1 MTARGLRGTYR
12 RMFKLYFSP
21 GACSF
26 SPHIVLREAGL
37 PFELEHVDLA
47 TRKTKS
53 GADFLAVNPKG
64 YVPTLQL
71 ENGDILTEG
80 AAIVQYLA
88 DQKPE
93 LNLAPPAGT
102 MERYRLQEWLTFI
115 ASELHKGFGV
125 LFTKAMPDEAKA
137 LGKASLEKRFDYLA
151 QKLEGQD
158 YLMGAGFTV
167 ADAYLYNVLTW
178 TAYVGMSLESRP
190 VLAAYMARVGAR
202 PAVQAAQAAEHA
214 K

>member
-1 MTARGLRGTYR
+1 MY
-12 RMFKLYFSP
+12 KLYFSP

-26 SPHIVLREAGL
+26 SPHIVLREAGI
-37 PFELEHVDLA
+37 PFELEKVDLA
-47 TRKTKS
+47 TRKTSS
-53 GADFLAVNPKG
+53 GADFTAVNPKG

-71 ENGDILTEG
+71 ENGEILTEG
-80 AAIVQYLA
+80 AVIVQYLA

-93 LNLAPPAGT
+93 LNLAPKAGT

-125 LFTKAMPDEAKA
+125 LFNKAMPDEAKA
-137 LGKASLEKRFDYLA
+137 LARASLEQRFDYLG
-151 QKLEGQD
+151 QKLEGHD
-158 YLMGAGFTV
+158 YLMGADFSV
-167 ADAYLYNVLTW
+167 ADAYLFNVLGW
-178 TAYVGMSLESRP
+178 TKYVGLSLEGRP
-190 VLAAYMARVGAR
+190 VLAAYMARMAAR